1 MITIAI
7 CDDEKEQRNALS
19 ASAARQMELCG
30 IPCRTISY
38 SGGDKLLM
46 ELNENPYLFDI
57 IFLDIELG
65 GANGVDTA
73 KQIRKKNRDCIIIFV
88 TGYSDYVFHGY
99 EVGALNYIL
108 KPYKEQKIGE
118 VLKEALIRMN
128 KWKEHYIAVQSGSDL
143 IKVPTKDILYFMS
156 QLRKIILITREKEWT
171 YYGRLADMEKSTP
184 DCFVR
189 IHQRYLVNMAQAER
203 LNKDSVLIA
212 GQTLPVSRQH
222 YADAAGVFTRLMLYN

>member
-19 ASAARQMELCG
+19 ASAARQMEING

-38 SGGDKLLM
+38 SGGGKLLM

-65 GANGVDTA
+65 TENGVDTA

-99 EVGALNYIL
+99 EVGALDYIL

-128 KWKEHYIAVQSGSDL
+128 KWKEHYIAVPSGSDL

-212 GQTLPVSRQH
+212 GQKLPVSRQH